1 MPIRFRCP
9 NCERLLGIARRK
21 AGLEIHCPQ
30 CGAGMIVPQ
39 EEAPAD
45 GNLRDL
51 EELLGPPQANGT
63 SPLPAAAAPEPLGPA
78 VQTLPAPLPPRPVPK
93 HRGPGDDPL
102 FEQSD
107 VDELLGLARR
117 DGLLSLGDE
126 NPAKPVTGMDA
137 MSLDEGTPPGKV
149 MLSSQ
154 KAVILV
160 VAAAALIIVAFIIG
174 FMVGS
179 KG

>member
-1 MPIRFRCP
+1 MV
-9 NCERLLGIARRK
+9 
-21 AGLEIHCPQ
+21 
-30 CGAGMIVPQ
+30 VPQ
-39 EEAPAD
+39 QEAHAE

-63 SPLPAAAAPEPLGPA
+63 SPLPAAAEPLGAA
-78 VQTLPAPLPPRPVPK
+78 VQTLPAPLPPRPMPK
-93 HRGPGDDPL
+93 HRSRGDDPL

-117 DGLLSLGDE
+117 DGLLDLGDQ
-126 NPAKPVTGMDA
+126 NSTKPVTGMDA

-149 MLSSQ
+149 VLSSQ

-160 VAAAALIIVAFIIG
+160 VAAAALIVVAFIIG
-174 FMVGS
+174 FMLGS